1 MSKRQGRFSNR
12 KLPHEANFSP
22 VLHDFSDPWPE
33 RTAGYWEWFE
43 KLCKEHPT
51 PERLQFVNL
60 KEQYPNGIPD
70 EVIEESIKQHPISK
84 TLLEEM
90 KQ

>member
-43 KLCKEHPT
+43 KLCK
-51 PERLQFVNL
+51 
-60 KEQYPNGIPD
+60 
-70 EVIEESIKQHPISK
+70 
-84 TLLEEM
+84 
-90 KQ
+90 